1 MLLRT
6 GITRGTRLALE
17 PVRLHPFRA
26 RHGADTAAQA
36 EERGP
41 YGAGPNLAAVP
52 HTPGAYVRRKERSGA
67 LQRELEDRIRNGRCV
82 YCRAPAAPDRPLTRE
97 HVIPRAR
104 GGRRKDLRIIVPA
117 CATCNHRRGC
127 QEIVLFLL
135 ARPRRI
141 TAFLEYLATLPPE
154 TIRQID
160 LRVFAELYAAVWL
173 LFDSTSHGAAWRERL
188 RHLCSGRRLHRR
200 RYAARRI
207 VTAVGSRLERGRDR
221 AAAAEGPSCLLRPA
235 VSTAAPAR
243 MEETLWRAVTTLV
256 GTLSLAWEVSA
267 ERVLEE
273 LERER
278 ARSAAGS
285 DAGHEPRPR
294 RAETIDTADAEL
306 LDERGD
312 MEGVTSLDG
321 WKRRR
326 GRRRRTRVDQ
336 RGGRGHRRGRAA

>member
-1 MLLRT
+1 
-6 GITRGTRLALE
+6 
-17 PVRLHPFRA
+17 
-26 RHGADTAAQA
+26 
-36 EERGP
+36 
-41 YGAGPNLAAVP
+41 
-52 HTPGAYVRRKERSGA
+52 VRRKHQSGA
-67 LQRELEDRIRNGRCV
+67 LQRELEERIRSGSCV

-117 CATCNHRRGC
+117 CARCNHRRGS

-141 TAFLEYLATLPPE
+141 AAFLDYLGTLPPE
-154 TIRQID
+154 TVRQID

-173 LFDSTSHGAAWRERL
+173 LLDSAASAGSAWRDRL
-188 RHLCSGRRLHRR
+188 RHLCAGRRLHRR

-207 VTAVGSRLERGRDR
+207 VAAVGTRLERGRDR
-221 AAAAEGPSCLLRPA
+221 TAAAEGPSCLLPA
-235 VSTAAPAR
+235 AQGTASR
-243 MEETLWRAVTTLV
+243 MEDSLARSMGKLV

-278 ARSAAGS
+278 DRARSAARQREAQWAAMHGS
-285 DAGHEPRPR
+285 AASRQER
-294 RAETIDTADAEL
+294 EEE
-306 LDERGD
+306 DEGRG
-312 MEGVTSLDG
+312 VLSLDG

-336 RGGRGHRRGRAA
+336 RGGRGYRRGGRAA

>member
-1 MLLRT
+1 M
-6 GITRGTRLALE
+6 
-17 PVRLHPFRA
+17 
-26 RHGADTAAQA
+26 
-36 EERGP
+36 
-41 YGAGPNLAAVP
+41 
-52 HTPGAYVRRKERSGA
+52 RRKPHSGA
-67 LQRELEDRIRNGRCV
+67 LQRELEERIRSGSCV

-117 CATCNHRRGC
+117 CASCNHRRGS

-141 TAFLEYLATLPPE
+141 GAFLDYLGALPPE
-154 TIRQID
+154 TIRQTD
-160 LRVFAELYAAVWL
+160 LRVFAELYAALWL
-173 LFDSTSHGAAWRERL
+173 LVDSASAVGLGWRERL
-188 RHLCSGRRLHRR
+188 RHLCAGRRLHRR

-207 VTAVGSRLERGRDR
+207 VATVGSRLERGRDR
-221 AAAAEGPSCLLRPA
+221 AAIAEGPSCLMPGAVRPP
-235 VSTAAPAR
+235 APPR
-243 MEETLWRAVTTLV
+243 LDETLARAMATLV

-278 ARSAAGS
+278 LKSTRPIPARQAARLVPRAVE
-285 DAGHEPRPR
+285 DAA
-294 RAETIDTADAEL
+294 AEI
-306 LDERGD
+306 
-312 MEGVTSLDG
+312 EGVTSLDG

-336 RGGRGHRRGRAA
+336 RGGRGACSRGGRAA

>member
-1 MLLRT
+1 
-6 GITRGTRLALE
+6 
-17 PVRLHPFRA
+17 
-26 RHGADTAAQA
+26 
-36 EERGP
+36 
-41 YGAGPNLAAVP
+41 
-52 HTPGAYVRRKERSGA
+52 VRRKPHSGA
-67 LQRELEDRIRNGRCV
+67 LQRELEERIRSGSCV

-117 CATCNHRRGC
+117 CASCNHRRGS

-141 TAFLEYLATLPPE
+141 AAFLDYLGTLPPE
-154 TIRQID
+154 TVRQTD
-160 LRVFAELYAAVWL
+160 LRVFAELYAALWL
-173 LFDSTSHGAAWRERL
+173 LVDSASAVGPGWRERL
-188 RHLCSGRRLHRR
+188 RHLCAGRRLHRR

-207 VTAVGSRLERGRDR
+207 VAAVGSRLERGRDR
-221 AAAAEGPSCLLRPA
+221 AAIAEGPSCLMPGAVRPP
-235 VSTAAPAR
+235 APPRLDATLAR
-243 MEETLWRAVTTLV
+243 AMATLV

-278 ARSAAGS
+278 GKSRALPARQPERSGPRSAAS
-285 DAGHEPRPR
+285 HDEADDAHSE
-294 RAETIDTADAEL
+294 AD
-306 LDERGD
+306 
-312 MEGVTSLDG
+312 GVLSLDG

-336 RGGRGHRRGRAA
+336 RGGRGAYGRGGRAA

>member
-1 MLLRT
+1 
-6 GITRGTRLALE
+6 
-17 PVRLHPFRA
+17 
-26 RHGADTAAQA
+26 
-36 EERGP
+36 
-41 YGAGPNLAAVP
+41 
-52 HTPGAYVRRKERSGA
+52 VRRKPHSGA
-67 LQRELEDRIRNGRCV
+67 LQRELEERIRSGSCV

-117 CATCNHRRGC
+117 CARCNHRRGS

-141 TAFLEYLATLPPE
+141 TAFLDYLGTLPPE
-154 TIRQID
+154 TVRQTD
-160 LRVFAELYAAVWL
+160 LRVFAELYAALWL
-173 LFDSTSHGAAWRERL
+173 LVDSASAVGPGWRERL
-188 RHLCSGRRLHRR
+188 RHLCAGRRLHRR

-207 VTAVGSRLERGRDR
+207 VAAVGSRLERGRDR
-221 AAAAEGPSCLLRPA
+221 ATIAEGPSCLMPGAVRPP
-235 VSTAAPAR
+235 APPRLDATLAR
-243 MEETLWRAVTTLV
+243 AMATLV

-278 ARSAAGS
+278 GKSRALPARQPERTGPRSAADPDEAD
-285 DAGHEPRPR
+285 DAHFE
-294 RAETIDTADAEL
+294 AD
-306 LDERGD
+306 
-312 MEGVTSLDG
+312 GVLSLDG

-336 RGGRGHRRGRAA
+336 RGGRGAYGRGGRAA

>member
-1 MLLRT
+1 
-6 GITRGTRLALE
+6 
-17 PVRLHPFRA
+17 
-26 RHGADTAAQA
+26 
-36 EERGP
+36 
-41 YGAGPNLAAVP
+41 
-52 HTPGAYVRRKERSGA
+52 VRRKPHSGA
-67 LQRELEDRIRNGRCV
+67 LQRELEERIRSGSCV

-117 CATCNHRRGC
+117 CASCNHRRGS

-141 TAFLEYLATLPPE
+141 TAFLDYLGTLPPE
-154 TIRQID
+154 TVRQTD
-160 LRVFAELYAAVWL
+160 LRVFAELYAALWL
-173 LFDSTSHGAAWRERL
+173 LVDSASAVGPAWRERL
-188 RHLCSGRRLHRR
+188 RHLCAGRRLHRR

-207 VTAVGSRLERGRDR
+207 VAAVGSRLERGRDR
-221 AAAAEGPSCLLRPA
+221 ATVAEGPSCLMPGAVHPPA
-235 VSTAAPAR
+235 PPRLDATLAR
-243 MEETLWRAVTTLV
+243 AMATLV

-278 ARSAAGS
+278 GRSRALPARHPVRPGPRSAAGHD
-285 DAGHEPRPR
+285 DADEALGE
-294 RAETIDTADAEL
+294 AD
-306 LDERGD
+306 
-312 MEGVTSLDG
+312 GVLSLDG

-336 RGGRGHRRGRAA
+336 RGGRGTYGRGGRAA

>member
-1 MLLRT
+1 
-6 GITRGTRLALE
+6 
-17 PVRLHPFRA
+17 
-26 RHGADTAAQA
+26 
-36 EERGP
+36 
-41 YGAGPNLAAVP
+41 
-52 HTPGAYVRRKERSGA
+52 VRRKPHSGA
-67 LQRELEDRIRNGRCV
+67 LQRELEERIRSGSCV

-117 CATCNHRRGC
+117 CARCNHRRGS

-141 TAFLEYLATLPPE
+141 AAFLDYLGTLPPE
-154 TIRQID
+154 TVRQTD
-160 LRVFAELYAAVWL
+160 LRVFAELYAALWL
-173 LFDSTSHGAAWRERL
+173 LVDSASAVGPGWRERL
-188 RHLCSGRRLHRR
+188 RHLCAGRRLHRR

-207 VTAVGSRLERGRDR
+207 VAAVGSRLERGRDR
-221 AAAAEGPSCLLRPA
+221 AAIAEGPSCLMPGAVRPP
-235 VSTAAPAR
+235 APPRLDATLAR
-243 MEETLWRAVTTLV
+243 AMATLV

-278 ARSAAGS
+278 GKSRALPARQPERSGPRSAAAHDEVD
-285 DAGHEPRPR
+285 DAHTE
-294 RAETIDTADAEL
+294 AD
-306 LDERGD
+306 
-312 MEGVTSLDG
+312 GVLSLDG

-336 RGGRGHRRGRAA
+336 RGGRGAYGRGGRAA